1 MIGQRFLHQDSIIQR
16 FLHQD
21 SIMMHALLFGQSL
34 TLSSL
39 RSEVK
44 GADAPLLETS
54 QASPV
59 WVEAGDQG
67 AALLFDYGA
76 VALMGLSPVE
86 EARFL
91 ADLASVMTAPF
102 ETPESE
108 RVILKR
114 EPHSSGKVD
123 GDKILLAAFD
133 GPRLQIVANVLAKSV
148 VLAKYEM
155 EAAAVFEQIEPF
167 AVSLQK
173 TRWRQRQQG
182 QELLQQIGNALLI
195 QNKLVGQAAI
205 VDKPELLW
213 EYPEFE
219 RLYLRV
225 EDEYEIRE
233 RHLVLEKKL
242 DLVSRTVE
250 TALELQRQTTS
261 LRLEW
266 YIVILIVLELL
277 LSLYE
282 LFIKG

>member
-1 MIGQRFLHQDSIIQR
+1 MIDQRFIHQP
-16 FLHQD
+16 H
-21 SIMMHALLFGQSL
+21 IMMHALFFGQNVA
-34 TLSSL
+34 LSSFIA
-39 RSEVK
+39 
-44 GADAPLLETS
+44 GAHSSGTPILAANSSGANERVT
-54 QASPV
+54 SPV
-59 WVEAGDQG
+59 FVNAGEQG
-67 AALLFDYGA
+67 AAFLFNYG
-76 VALMGLSPVE
+76 VVVLMGLSLVE
-86 EARFL
+86 ETQFL
-91 ADLASVMTAPF
+91 ADLKALITRPYD
-102 ETPESE
+102 TPESE
-108 RVILKR
+108 RVTLKR
-114 EPHSSGKVD
+114 EPNNSGKVED
-123 GDKILLAAFD
+123 GQILLAEFD
-133 GPRLQIVANVLAKSV
+133 APRLQIVANVLAKSV
-148 VLAKYEM
+148 VLAEFEM

-173 TRWRQRQQG
+173 PRWGQRQQG
-182 QELLQQIGNALLI
+182 KELLRQIGNTLLI

-233 RHLVLEKKL
+233 RHLALEKKL

-250 TALELQRQTTS
+250 TALELQQQTTS

>member
-1 MIGQRFLHQDSIIQR
+1 
-16 FLHQD
+16 
-21 SIMMHALLFGQSL
+21 MMHALFFGQNVA
-34 TLSSL
+34 LSSFI
-39 RSEVK
+39 S
-44 GADAPLLETS
+44 GANSSGANERV
-54 QASPV
+54 ASPV
-59 WVEAGDQG
+59 FVKAGNQG
-67 AALLFDYGA
+67 AALLFDYG
-76 VALMGLSPVE
+76 VVVLIGLSLVE
-86 EARFL
+86 ETQFL
-91 ADLASVMTAPF
+91 ANLKSLITRPYD
-102 ETPESE
+102 TPESE
-108 RVILKR
+108 RVTLTR
-114 EPHSSGKVD
+114 EPNSSGKVED
-123 GDKILLAAFD
+123 GQILLAEFD
-133 GPRLQIVANVLAKSV
+133 APRLQIVANVLAKSV
-148 VLAKYEM
+148 VLAEFEM

-173 TRWRQRQQG
+173 PRWGQRQQG
-182 QELLQQIGNALLI
+182 KELLRQIGNTLLI

-233 RHLVLEKKL
+233 RHLALEKKL

-282 LFIKG
+282 LFIKS